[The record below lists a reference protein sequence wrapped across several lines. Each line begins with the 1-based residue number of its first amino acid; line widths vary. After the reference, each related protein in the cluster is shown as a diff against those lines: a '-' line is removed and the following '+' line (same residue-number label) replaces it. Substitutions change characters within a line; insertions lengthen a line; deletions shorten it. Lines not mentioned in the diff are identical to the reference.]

1 MTDIFRSVAF
11 TGDLVITASGDKC
24 ILQSNGVPNHDFND
38 STARF
43 NSDLKK
49 RERTLT
55 VTRNPVFAAETQNLG
70 DHHYYGITLGGV
82 VFDLQSGWC
91 YQLGAGETD
100 LSTNTKNECLSA
112 TWIQKLWRI
121 RVCLEWISG
130 DWVCS

>member
-1 MTDIFRSVAF
+1 MINFEGSVEIIA
-11 TGDLVITASGDKC
+11 DEDRCVITTNN
-24 ILQSNGVPNHDFND
+24 IPNHDFND

-55 VTRNPVFAAETQNLG
+55 VTRNPVFAAETQDLG

-91 YQLGAGETD
+91 Y
-100 LSTNTKNECLSA
+100 
-112 TWIQKLWRI
+112 
-121 RVCLEWISG
+121 
-130 DWVCS
+130 

>member
-1 MTDIFRSVAF
+1 MIDYEGSVEIIA
-11 TGDLVITASGDKC
+11 DEDRCVITTNN
-24 ILQSNGVPNHDFND
+24 IPNHDFND

-55 VTRNPVFAAETQNLG
+55 VTRNPVFAAETQDLG

-91 YQLGAGETD
+91 YQLEAGETD